1 MENTFP
7 IYKVDAIV
15 QFFRTEVLTGQEA
28 KHFAKADVTP
38 NPKVGHH
45 TDSCTGEMVCTAA
58 TCFLFAGGCHP
69 ETVHEDTAA
78 CVPLQA

>member
-28 KHFAKADVTP
+28 KHLAKGDLTP
-38 NPKVGHH
+38 NPKVSRH
-45 TDSCTGEMVCTAA
+45 
-58 TCFLFAGGCHP
+58 FAS
-69 ETVHEDTAA
+69 
-78 CVPLQA
+78 